1 MDFRY
6 LIFSCLLLLHYIDCV
21 KITNL
26 GSFKI
31 SDPAFVTLYENPS
44 GDSPKDK
51 FDFVIS
57 TFSAIP
63 FATDT
68 VEIVKGIGHFTDN
81 IPEIKPETLT
91 TQATWPNEA
100 AGVPGMYMIWY
111 FGTIFM
117 RKK

>member
-1 MDFRY
+1 MEFRILVY
-6 LIFSCLLLLHYIDCV
+6 LCSLLIYYVDCV

-31 SDPAFVTLYENPS
+31 SDPAFVTLYENPN
-44 GDSPKDK
+44 GKDPKDK
-51 FDFVIS
+51 YDFVIS

-68 VEIVKGIGHFTDN
+68 VGIVKGIGHFMDN
-81 IPEIKPETLT
+81 VPGIKPETLT

-100 AGVPGMYMIWY
+100 AGVPGMRSI
-111 FGTIFM
+111 TVLIHI
-117 RKK
+117 